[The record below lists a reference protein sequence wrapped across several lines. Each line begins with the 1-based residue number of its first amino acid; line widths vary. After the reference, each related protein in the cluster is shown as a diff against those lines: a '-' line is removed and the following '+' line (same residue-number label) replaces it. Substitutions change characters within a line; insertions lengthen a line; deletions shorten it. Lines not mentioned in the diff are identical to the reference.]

1 MAFGDSQNDKDML
14 LAAGESY
21 AMETASQEIKQ
32 AAKYTAPNWK
42 HNGVY
47 ETIKNRVL

>member
-32 AAKYTAPNWK
+32 AAKYTAPNWE

-47 ETIKNRVL
+47 ETIKNSVL